1 MKKYYRINIYS
12 EDIDMEKYNKS
23 IVVEKGLLYAKEV
36 VTNTKIMICDNK
48 MQGSMYDYYVLSS
61 DFKLENIV
69 RYEKI
74 KKYIESFKLSMF
86 PIYSN
91 LESKQVKRLLK
102 QKWGDI
108 MLNSNILKNIENKDP
123 YLY

>member
-36 VTNTKIMICDNK
+36 VTNIKIMICDNK

-69 RYEKI
+69 RYEEI
-74 KKYIESFKLSMF
+74 KKYIESFKLSMC

-102 QKWGDI
+102 QK
-108 MLNSNILKNIENKDP
+108 
-123 YLY
+123 

>member
-69 RYEKI
+69 RYEEI
-74 KKYIESFKLSMF
+74 KKYIERFKLSMF

-102 QKWGDI
+102 QK
-108 MLNSNILKNIENKDP
+108 
-123 YLY
+123 

>member
-36 VTNTKIMICDNK
+36 VTNIKIMICDNK

-86 PIYSN
+86 PIYTN

-102 QKWGDI
+102 QK
-108 MLNSNILKNIENKDP
+108 
-123 YLY
+123 

>member
-36 VTNTKIMICDNK
+36 VSNTKIMICDNK

-69 RYEKI
+69 RYEEI

-102 QKWGDI
+102 QK
-108 MLNSNILKNIENKDP
+108 
-123 YLY
+123 

>member
-1 MKKYYRINIYS
+1 MKKYYRINICS
-12 EDIDMEKYNKS
+12 ENIKMEKYNKS
-23 IVVEKGLLYAKEV
+23 IIAEKGLLYAKEL

-61 DFKLENIV
+61 DFKTENIV
-69 RYEKI
+69 RYEEI

-102 QKWGDI
+102 QKCGD
-108 MLNSNILKNIENKDP
+108 
-123 YLY
+123 